1 MIEPN
6 RGLGAVA
13 GIVPLRQA
21 ALMLALALAIAAGSA
36 TVGRGAGQASAQNAD
51 AKVTIDNFTFAPA
64 ELTVSVGTTVAWNN
78 HDDIPHSVVEKN
90 KLFRSKALDTDES
103 YSFTFTQA
111 GVYDY
116 FCGLHPHM
124 VGKIIVKP

>member
-1 MIEPN
+1 MIKPKYF
-6 RGLGAVA
+6 GARVTTPTA
-13 GIVPLRQA
+13 RRTVLRT
-21 ALMLALALAIAAGSA
+21 ALVLAFAAAGVRPGLA
-36 TVGRGAGQASAQNAD
+36 EDAK

-64 ELTVSVGTTVAWNN
+64 ELTISAGTTVTWDN

-103 YSFTFTQA
+103 YSFTFTSA
-111 GVYDY
+111 GTFDY

>member
-13 GIVPLRQA
+13 GVMPVRRA
-21 ALMLALALAIAAGSA
+21 ALMLALAFAIAAGSA
-36 TVGRGAGQASAQNAD
+36 TWRAAGQASAQNAD
-51 AKVTIDNFTFAPA
+51 AKLTIDNFTFAPA
-64 ELTVSVGTTVAWNN
+64 ELTISVGTTVTWDN
-78 HDDIPHSVVEKN
+78 HDDIPHSLMEKN

-103 YSFTFTQA
+103 YSFTVTSA

>member
-1 MIEPN
+1 MIGPKDF
-6 RGLGAVA
+6 GAWVRTRTTRRM
-13 GIVPLRQA
+13 VFRA
-21 ALMLALALAIAAGSA
+21 ALVFVLAAAGAMPALAEDAK
-36 TVGRGAGQASAQNAD
+36 

-64 ELTVSVGTTVAWNN
+64 ALTISVGTTVTWEN
-78 HDDIPHSVVEKN
+78 HDDIPHSLVEKN

-103 YSFTFTQA
+103 YAFTFTQA
-111 GVYDY
+111 GTYDY

>member
-13 GIVPLRQA
+13 GTVPVRRA

-36 TVGRGAGQASAQNAD
+36 TVWRAAGQASAQNAD

-64 ELTVSVGTTVAWNN
+64 ELTVSAGTTVTWDN

-103 YSFTFTQA
+103 YSFTVTQA

>member
-1 MIEPN
+1 MMSVTL
-6 RGLGAVA
+6 RGLGRLAVA
-13 GIVPLRQA
+13 A
-21 ALMLALALAIAAGSA
+21 AITLLLGAAHA
-36 TVGRGAGQASAQNAD
+36 YAEDAS
-51 AKVTIDNFTFAPA
+51 VTIDNFTFTPA
-64 ELTVSVGTTVAWNN
+64 ELTVKVGTTVTWDN

-111 GVYDY
+111 GTYDY

>member
-6 RGLGAVA
+6 RRLATT
-13 GIVPLRQA
+13 
-21 ALMLALALAIAAGSA
+21 LALALAVAMGSA
-36 TVGRGAGQASAQNAD
+36 AAWCANGQALAPTAT
-51 AKVTIDNFTFAPA
+51 AKVMIDNFTFAPA
-64 ELTVSVGTTVAWNN
+64 ELTISVGTTVTWDN

-90 KLFRSKALDTDES
+90 KLFRSQALDTEES
-103 YSFTFTQA
+103 YSFTFAQA
-111 GVYDY
+111 GTYDY

>member
-1 MIEPN
+1 MTKPNDLDACVTPITRRMIF
-6 RGLGAVA
+6 R
-13 GIVPLRQA
+13 A
-21 ALMLALALAIAAGSA
+21 ALVFALASAGAMPALA
-36 TVGRGAGQASAQNAD
+36 QD
-51 AKVTIDNFTFAPA
+51 AKVKVTIDNFTFAPA
-64 ELTVSVGTTVAWNN
+64 ELTVSVGTTVTWDN

-103 YSFTFTQA
+103 YSFTFTSA
-111 GVYDY
+111 GTYDY

>member
-1 MIEPN
+1 MIKPN
-6 RGLGAVA
+6 DFGARVTTRTA
-13 GIVPLRQA
+13 RRTVLRA
-21 ALMLALALAIAAGSA
+21 ALVLALA
-36 TVGRGAGQASAQNAD
+36 TVGARSALAED
-51 AKVTIDNFTFAPA
+51 AKAKVTIDNFTFAPA
-64 ELTVSVGTTVAWNN
+64 ELTVSVGTTVTWDN

-103 YSFTFTQA
+103 YSFTFAQA
-111 GVYDY
+111 GSYDY

>member
-1 MIEPN
+1 MIEPDF
-6 RGLGAVA
+6 GARYTIRSARRTV
-13 GIVPLRQA
+13 LRT
-21 ALMLALALAIAAGSA
+21 ALVLAFAAAGVRPGLVEDA
-36 TVGRGAGQASAQNAD
+36 K

-64 ELTVSVGTTVAWNN
+64 ELTISAGTTVTWDN

-103 YSFTFTQA
+103 YSFTFTSA
-111 GVYDY
+111 GTYDY

>member
-1 MIEPN
+1 MTEP
-6 RGLGAVA
+6 RDFGAFITWTTRRMVF
-13 GIVPLRQA
+13 RA
-21 ALMLALALAIAAGSA
+21 ALIFALASVGAIPAFAE
-36 TVGRGAGQASAQNAD
+36 D
-51 AKVTIDNFTFAPA
+51 PKAKVTIDNFTFAPA
-64 ELTVSVGTTVAWNN
+64 ELTISVGSTVTFDN

-103 YSFTFTQA
+103 YSFTFTSA
-111 GVYDY
+111 GTYDY

>member
-6 RGLGAVA
+6 RDLGAVA
-13 GIVPLRQA
+13 RAMSARRITLT
-21 ALMLALALAIAAGSA
+21 LALALAIVAGSGA
-36 TVGRGAGQASAQNAD
+36 VRGVEEMARAQNA
-51 AKVTIDNFTFAPA
+51 AVKVTIDNFTFAPA
-64 ELTVSVGTTVAWNN
+64 ELTISVGTTVTFDN

-103 YSFTFTQA
+103 YSFTFTSA
-111 GVYDY
+111 GTYDY

>member
-1 MIEPN
+1 
-6 RGLGAVA
+6 
-13 GIVPLRQA
+13 VPLRQA

>member
-1 MIEPN
+1 MTEPKDF
-6 RGLGAVA
+6 GACVA
-13 GIVPLRQA
+13 RTTRRTVFRA
-21 ALMLALALAIAAGSA
+21 ALVFALASVGAIPAFAEDA
-36 TVGRGAGQASAQNAD
+36 K

-64 ELTVSVGTTVAWNN
+64 ELTISVGTTVTFDN

-103 YSFTFTQA
+103 YSFTFTSA
-111 GVYDY
+111 GTYDY

>member
-6 RGLGAVA
+6 RRLA
-13 GIVPLRQA
+13 PT
-21 ALMLALALAIAAGSA
+21 LALALVVAVGSA
-36 TVGRGAGQASAQNAD
+36 AVWCVKGQALAQNAT
-51 AKVTIDNFTFAPA
+51 AKITIDNFTFAPA
-64 ELTVSVGTTVAWNN
+64 ELTVAVGTTVTWDN

-90 KLFRSKALDTDES
+90 KLFRSKALDTEES
-103 YSFTFTQA
+103 YSFTFAQA
-111 GVYDY
+111 GTYDY

>member
-1 MIEPN
+1 M
-6 RGLGAVA
+6 
-13 GIVPLRQA
+13 
-21 ALMLALALAIAAGSA
+21 
-36 TVGRGAGQASAQNAD
+36 TWD
-51 AKVTIDNFTFAPA
+51 
-64 ELTVSVGTTVAWNN
+64 N

-90 KLFRSKALDTDES
+90 KLFRSKALDTDDS

-111 GVYDY
+111 GTYDY